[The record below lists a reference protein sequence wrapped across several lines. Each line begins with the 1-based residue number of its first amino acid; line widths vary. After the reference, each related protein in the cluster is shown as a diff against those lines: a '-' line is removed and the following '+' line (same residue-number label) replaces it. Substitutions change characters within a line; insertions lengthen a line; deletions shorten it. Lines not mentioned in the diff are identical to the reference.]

1 MLLKNKIDYQTC
13 LENYLSK
20 NQNLTMYRLIVT
32 LIMKTITLTATEFY
46 LFKELAQ
53 KFHIMFTCSIAS
65 GFVFVEADA
74 KILDYL
80 GY

>member
-1 MLLKNKIDYQTC
+1 
-13 LENYLSK
+13 
-20 NQNLTMYRLIVT
+20 
-32 LIMKTITLTATEFY
+32 MKTITLTATEFY

-53 KFHIMFTCSIAS
+53 KFHILFTCSVAS

-74 KILDYL
+74 KMLDYL

>member
-1 MLLKNKIDYQTC
+1 
-13 LENYLSK
+13 
-20 NQNLTMYRLIVT
+20 MYRLIVT

-53 KFHIMFTCSIAS
+53 KFHIMFTCSVAS

-74 KILDYL
+74 KVLDYL